1 MSEQNMEHCS
11 GRSFII
17 NIFGN
22 SYKIEMVTVFGTLEN
37 NPISTAK
44 QHRNAQGKKIT
55 YRWAREQR
63 P

>member
-1 MSEQNMEHCS
+1 MEHCS

-55 YRWAREQR
+55 YR
-63 P
+63 